1 MGDIKDI
8 IKSVVNSYDLELD
21 NIEYITHGK
30 RWILRI
36 YIDREGGV
44 TLDDCTKVSARL
56 SRILDAEDAIPHAY
70 LLEVSSPGLDRL
82 LKRMEDFVKYKGRLI
97 KINTKIPFNKM
108 TSFRGRI
115 ISAEMEAAKIT
126 IETEDNNK
134 IEILF
139 SDIAKARLEVE
150 F

>member
-1 MGDIKDI
+1 
-8 IKSVVNSYDLELD
+8 
-21 NIEYITHGK
+21 
-30 RWILRI
+30 
-36 YIDREGGV
+36 
-44 TLDDCTKVSARL
+44 
-56 SRILDAEDAIPHAY
+56 
-70 LLEVSSPGLDRL
+70 
-82 LKRMEDFVKYKGRLI
+82 MEDFVKYKGRLI

>member
-8 IKSVVNSYDLELD
+8 IKSVVNSCDLELD

-56 SRILDAEDAIPHAY
+56 SLILDAEDAIPHAY